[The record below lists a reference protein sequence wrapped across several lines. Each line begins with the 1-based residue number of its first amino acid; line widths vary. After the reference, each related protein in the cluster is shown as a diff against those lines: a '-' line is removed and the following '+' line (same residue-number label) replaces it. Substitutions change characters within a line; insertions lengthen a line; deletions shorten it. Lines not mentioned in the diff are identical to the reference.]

1 MDEKKSKNK
10 NKLTI
15 EYNEKNSTLIGTRPL
30 EVVDPAT
37 GQVLEMIQTT
47 KLRYGSKHFWKCYL
61 NEFIEVME
69 SLSGKQF
76 DVFLYIVKHTK
87 QSDNKY
93 IGTYEKIIKGSKCS
107 RQIVA
112 KTMKN
117 LQDCDFIRKI
127 QNGVW
132 MVNPYILM
140 KGDGQKQVILRKEYE
155 SVNPAEEETKKEN
168 GTDADTENTTN
179 TDTKATTKSVTDT
192 ADA

>member
-10 NKLTI
+10 NEVTI

-30 EVVDPAT
+30 EVVDPKT

-61 NEFIEVME
+61 NEFIESME

-76 DVFLYIVKHTK
+76 DVFLYIVKNTK

-117 LQDCDFIRKI
+117 LQDCDFIRKV

-132 MVNPYILM
+132 MINPYILM
-140 KGDGQKQVILRKEYE
+140 KGDGQKQIILRKEYE
-155 SVNPAEEETKKEN
+155 SVNLTEEETKKEN
-168 GTDADTENTTN
+168 TTN
-179 TDTKATTKSVTDT
+179 TDAKTTTESV
-192 ADA
+192 ADATDA